1 MASAPRSYLYVP
13 GDRPDRMATAAGR
26 GADALILDLEDA
38 VPAPAKVAARAH
50 VRTFLATAPE
60 GPQWWV
66 RINAESLAVDVA
78 DVTIGPQLSGIVL
91 PKADPALLAE
101 LDRRL
106 SSAERSAGLPA
117 RSVPVLALIESARG
131 LMAVQR
137 VTTAPRVVRVGLG
150 EADLAAEL
158 GLQPGPDREEL
169 WPLRS
174 QIVVAS
180 AAAGILPPVGPV
192 ETAIR
197 DSERLVRT
205 TALLLRQGF
214 RARTAIHP
222 DQVAVVNETF
232 TPSDEQVAA
241 ARDVLDRLA
250 AAQEGSAGV
259 ALTADGGF
267 IDEAVA
273 RSAREVVGRAHAAE
287 TTGTGNAD
295 DQEEQ

>member
-1 MASAPRSYLYVP
+1 MAQAPRSYLYVP
-13 GDRPDRMATAAGR
+13 GDRPDRMASAAGR

-38 VPAPAKVAARAH
+38 VPSPAKAAARGH
-50 VRTFLATAPE
+50 VRGFLAGAPS

-66 RINAESLAVDVA
+66 RINAESVAEDVA
-78 DVTIGPQLSGIVL
+78 AVVGPGLSGIVL

-101 LDRRL
+101 LDRSL
-106 SSAERSAGLPA
+106 ASAEAESGLAA
-117 RSVPVLALIESARG
+117 RSVPVLALIETARG
-131 LMAVQR
+131 LVVAEQV
-137 VTTAPRVVRVGLG
+137 AAASRVVRMGLG

-174 QIVVAS
+174 RIVVAS

-197 DSERLVRT
+197 DEERLVRT
-205 TALLLRQGF
+205 TALLARQGF
-214 RARTAIHP
+214 RARTALHP
-222 DQVAVVNETF
+222 AQVPVVNAAF
-232 TPSDEQVAA
+232 TPSAEQVAA

-250 AAQEGSAGV
+250 AARERSAGV
-259 ALTADGGF
+259 ALTADGRF

-273 RSAREVVGRAHAAE
+273 RSAREVVGRDRAS
-287 TTGTGNAD
+287 TSTGRSSHV
-295 DQEEQ
+295 EEP

>member
-1 MASAPRSYLYVP
+1 MAQAPRSYLYVP
-13 GDRPDRMATAAGR
+13 GDRPDRMASAAGR

-38 VPAPAKVAARAH
+38 VPGPAKAAAREH
-50 VRTFLATAPE
+50 VRTFLAGAPE

-66 RINAESLAVDVA
+66 RINAESVAEDVA
-78 DVTIGPQLSGIVL
+78 AVVGLRLAGIVL

-101 LDRRL
+101 LDRAL
-106 SSAERSAGLPA
+106 SSAEAESGVVPRSL
-117 RSVPVLALIESARG
+117 PVLALIETAHG
-131 LMAVQR
+131 LVVAEQV
-137 VTTAPRVVRVGLG
+137 AAASRVVRLGLG
-150 EADLAAEL
+150 EADLVGEL

-174 QIVVAS
+174 RIVVAS

-197 DSERLVRT
+197 DSDRLVRT
-205 TALLLRQGF
+205 TALLVRQGF

-222 DQVAVVNETF
+222 DQVAVVNEAF
-232 TPSDEQVAA
+232 TPSAEQLAA

-250 AAQEGSAGV
+250 AAQEQSAGV
-259 ALTADGGF
+259 ALTADGRF

-273 RSAREVVGRAHAAE
+273 RSAREVVGRAR
-287 TTGTGNAD
+287 
-295 DQEEQ
+295 

>member
-1 MASAPRSYLYVP
+1 MVQAPRSYLYVP
-13 GDRPDRMATAAGR
+13 GDRPDRMASAAGR

-38 VPAPAKVAARAH
+38 VALPAKAAAREH
-50 VRTFLATAPE
+50 VRAFLAGAPE

-66 RINAESLAVDVA
+66 RINAESVAEDIAAVV
-78 DVTIGPQLSGIVL
+78 GPRLSGVVL

-101 LDRRL
+101 LDRAL
-106 SSAERSAGLPA
+106 SSAESESGVVPRSL
-117 RSVPVLALIESARG
+117 PVLALIETARG
-131 LMAVQR
+131 LVVAEQV
-137 VTTAPRVVRVGLG
+137 AAASRVVRLGLG
-150 EADLAAEL
+150 EADLAGEL
-158 GLQPGPDREEL
+158 GLQPGSDREEL

-174 QIVVAS
+174 RIVVAS

-197 DSERLVRT
+197 DEERLVRT

-222 DQVAVVNETF
+222 AQVAVVNEAF
-232 TPSDEQVAA
+232 TPSAGQLAA

-250 AAQEGSAGV
+250 AAQEQSAGV
-259 ALTADGGF
+259 ALTADGRF

-273 RSAREVVGRAHAAE
+273 RGAREVVGRAR
-287 TTGTGNAD
+287 
-295 DQEEQ
+295 

>member
-1 MASAPRSYLYVP
+1 MTAPRSYLYVP
-13 GDRPDRMATAAGR
+13 GDRPDRMASAAGR

-38 VPAPAKVAARAH
+38 VPTPAKAAAREH
-50 VRTFLATAPE
+50 VRTFLAGAPE

-66 RINAESLAVDVA
+66 RIDAESVADDVA
-78 DVTIGPQLSGIVL
+78 AVVGKRLSGIVL
-91 PKADPALLAE
+91 PKAEPGLLAE
-101 LDRRL
+101 LDRAL
-106 SSAERSAGLPA
+106 ASAEAESGVPA

-131 LMAVQR
+131 LVAAEQV
-137 VTTAPRVVRVGLG
+137 AAASRVVRLGLG
-150 EADLAAEL
+150 EADLVGEL

-174 QIVVAS
+174 RIVVAS

-197 DSERLVRT
+197 DADRLVRT

-222 DQVAVVNETF
+222 DQVAVVNEAF
-232 TPSDEQVAA
+232 TPSAEQLAA

-250 AAQEGSAGV
+250 AAQEQAAGV
-259 ALTADGGF
+259 ALTADGRF

-273 RSAREVVGRAHAAE
+273 RAAREVVGRAR
-287 TTGTGNAD
+287 
-295 DQEEQ
+295 

>member
-1 MASAPRSYLYVP
+1 MTPAPRSYLYVP

-38 VPAPAKVAARAH
+38 VPAPAKAAAREH
-50 VRTFLATAPE
+50 VRTFLAAAPE

-66 RINAESLAVDVA
+66 RINAESVAEDVA
-78 DVTIGPQLSGIVL
+78 AVVGPRLSGIVL

-101 LDRRL
+101 LDRAL
-106 SSAERSAGLPA
+106 SSAEAESGVVP
-117 RSVPVLALIESARG
+117 RSVPVLALIETARG
-131 LMAVQR
+131 LVRAEQV
-137 VTTAPRVVRVGLG
+137 AAASRVVRLGLG
-150 EADLAAEL
+150 EADLVGEL

-174 QIVVAS
+174 RIVVAS

-197 DSERLVRT
+197 DTDRLVRT

-222 DQVAVVNETF
+222 DQVTVVNEAF
-232 TPSDEQVAA
+232 TPSTEQLAA

-250 AAQEGSAGV
+250 AAQERSAGV
-259 ALTADGGF
+259 ALTADGRF

-273 RSAREVVGRAHAAE
+273 RSAREVVGRAR
-287 TTGTGNAD
+287 
-295 DQEEQ
+295 

>member
-1 MASAPRSYLYVP
+1 MVQAPRSYLYVP
-13 GDRPDRMATAAGR
+13 GDRPDRMASAAGR

-38 VPAPAKVAARAH
+38 VALPAKAAAREH
-50 VRTFLATAPE
+50 VRAFLAGAPE

-66 RINAESLAVDVA
+66 RINAESVAEDIAAVV
-78 DVTIGPQLSGIVL
+78 GPRLSGVVL

-101 LDRRL
+101 LDRAL
-106 SSAERSAGLPA
+106 SSAESESGVVPRSL
-117 RSVPVLALIESARG
+117 PVLALIETARG
-131 LMAVQR
+131 LVVAEQV
-137 VTTAPRVVRVGLG
+137 AAASRVVRLGLG
-150 EADLAAEL
+150 EADLAGEL

-174 QIVVAS
+174 RIVVAS

-197 DSERLVRT
+197 DEERLVRT

-222 DQVAVVNETF
+222 AQVAVVNEAF
-232 TPSDEQVAA
+232 TPSAGQLAA

-250 AAQEGSAGV
+250 AAQEQSAGV
-259 ALTADGGF
+259 ALTADGRF

-273 RSAREVVGRAHAAE
+273 RGAREVVGRAR
-287 TTGTGNAD
+287 
-295 DQEEQ
+295 

>member
-1 MASAPRSYLYVP
+1 MAQAPRSYLYVP
-13 GDRPDRMATAAGR
+13 GDRPDRMASAAGR

-38 VPAPAKVAARAH
+38 VPAPAKAAAREH
-50 VRTFLATAPE
+50 VRTVLAGAPE

-66 RINAESLAVDVA
+66 RINAESVAEDVA
-78 DVTIGPQLSGIVL
+78 AVVGPRLSGIVL
-91 PKADPALLAE
+91 PKAEPGLLAE
-101 LDRRL
+101 LDGAL
-106 SSAERSAGLPA
+106 TTAEAESGVAQ

-131 LMAVQR
+131 LVTAEAV
-137 VTTAPRVVRVGLG
+137 AAASRVVRLGLG
-150 EADLAAEL
+150 EADLVGEL

-174 QIVVAS
+174 RIVVAS

-197 DSERLVRT
+197 DADRLVRT

-214 RARTAIHP
+214 RARTALHP
-222 DQVAVVNETF
+222 DQVTAVNAAF
-232 TPSDEQVAA
+232 TPSAEQVTA

-250 AAQEGSAGV
+250 AAQRQSAGV
-259 ALTADGGF
+259 ALTADGRF

-273 RSAREVVGRAHAAE
+273 RGAREVLGRS
-287 TTGTGNAD
+287 
-295 DQEEQ
+295 QP

>member
-1 MASAPRSYLYVP
+1 MTSPGTSGAPRSYLYVP
-13 GDRPDRMATAAGR
+13 GDRPDRMASAAGR

-38 VPAPAKVAARAH
+38 VPIPAKAAAREH
-50 VRTFLATAPE
+50 VRAFLAEAPE

-66 RINAESLAVDVA
+66 RINAESVADDVA
-78 DVTIGPQLSGIVL
+78 AAVAPRLAGVVL
-91 PKADPALLAE
+91 PKADPALVAE
-101 LDRRL
+101 LDRAL
-106 SSAERSAGLPA
+106 SAAEAATGLPD
-117 RSVPVLALIESARG
+117 RSVPVLALIETARG
-131 LMAVQR
+131 LVAAER
-137 VTTAPRVVRVGLG
+137 VAAGPRVVRVGLG

-158 GLQPGPDREEL
+158 ALQPGPDREEL

-174 QIVVAS
+174 RIVVAS

-197 DSERLVRT
+197 DSDRLVRT

-222 DQVAVVNETF
+222 DQIAAVNEAF
-232 TPSDEQVAA
+232 TPSAEQVAA

-250 AAQEGSAGV
+250 AAQEQSAGV
-259 ALTADGGF
+259 AVTADGRF

-273 RSAREVVGRAHAAE
+273 RSAREVVGRAR
-287 TTGTGNAD
+287 
-295 DQEEQ
+295 